1 MLNAIYHEKTR
12 YHHKTMTKNIS
23 ADIRYIGVDDLDL
36 DLFESQYAVPEG
48 MAYNSYL
55 ILDDKV
61 AVMDTV
67 DARKG
72 KEWLQNLEEA
82 LGGRRPDYL
91 VVHHMEPDHSG
102 SILELTERYPD
113 VQIVATAKALVFL
126 GQFYDG
132 KTFNTLAVKEGDTLE
147 LGAHTLRFIL
157 APMVHWPEVM
167 VSFDEKDKVLFAADA
182 FGKFG
187 ALSRCGY
194 FGEED
199 DDWACEGRR
208 YYFNIC
214 GKYGAPVQVLLKKV
228 LPLEPAVIAPLH
240 GPILRENL
248 GYYVDLYQT
257 WSTYGVETEGVFVA
271 CASIHGG
278 TLAVAERLKEILL
291 KKGCPKVALADLSR
305 DDMGEAVEDAF
316 RYGRMVLAAASY
328 DGGLFTPAYNFL
340 HLLQAKSWQKKKV
353 ALIENGTW
361 APTAGKV
368 MKEMFGTMKDVEI
381 VGDLVTIRS
390 RMKESDQSALEAL
403 ADAILQ

>member
-1 MLNAIYHEKTR
+1 MI
-12 YHHKTMTKNIS
+12 KNLTPEIK
-23 ADIRYIGVDDLDL
+23 YVGVDDIEL
-36 DLFESQYAVPEG
+36 DLFESQYVVPEG
-48 MAYNSYL
+48 MSYNSYV

-67 DARKG
+67 DARKAQ
-72 KEWLQNLEEA
+72 EWLENLEEA
-82 LGGRRPDYL
+82 LDGRKPDYL

-102 SILELTERYPD
+102 SILALVERYPD
-113 VQIVATAKALVFL
+113 VKIVATAKALVFL

-132 KTFNTLAVKEGDTLE
+132 VTFNTLAVKEGDTLE
-147 LGAHTLRFIL
+147 LGAHTLQFIL
-157 APMVHWPEVM
+157 AAMVHWPEVM
-167 VSFDEKDKVLFAADA
+167 VSFDRKDKVLFAADA

-187 ALSRCGY
+187 ALSKCGY

-199 DDWACEGRR
+199 DDWACEARR

-228 LPLEPAVIAPLH
+228 LPLAPAVIAPLH

-248 GYYVDLYQT
+248 GEYVALYQT

-278 TLAVAERLKEILL
+278 TMVAAEKMKEILL
-291 KKGCPKVALADLSR
+291 AKGCPKVALADLTR
-305 DDMGEAVEDAF
+305 DDQAEAVEDAF
-316 RYGRMVLAAASY
+316 RYGKMVLLAASY
-328 DGGLFTPAYNFL
+328 DGGLFTPAYTFI
-340 HLLQAKSWQKKKV
+340 HTLQMKAWQKKKV
-353 ALIENGTW
+353 ALVENGTW

-368 MKEMFGTMKDVEI
+368 MKELFGSMKDVEI

-390 RMKESDQSALEAL
+390 RMKDSDLPALEAL

>member
-1 MLNAIYHEKTR
+1 MIKQITPEIKYV
-12 YHHKTMTKNIS
+12 
-23 ADIRYIGVDDLDL
+23 GVDDLEL
-36 DLFESQYAVPEG
+36 DLFESQYVVPEG
-48 MAYNSYL
+48 MSYNSYL
-55 ILDDKV
+55 ILDEKV

-72 KEWLQNLEEA
+72 EEWLAQLEEA
-82 LGGRRPDYL
+82 LGGQKPDYL
-91 VVHHMEPDHSG
+91 VVQHMEPDHSG
-102 SILELTERYPD
+102 SILALTQKYPD
-113 VQIVATAKALVFL
+113 IVIVATAKALVFL
-126 GQFYDG
+126 GQFFDG
-132 KTFNTLAVKEGDTLE
+132 VKFNTLAVKEGDTLK
-147 LGAHTLRFIL
+147 LGARTLRFIM

-167 VSFDEKDKVLFAADA
+167 VTFDEKDKVLFAADA

-187 ALSRCGY
+187 ALSKCGY

-199 DDWACEGRR
+199 DDWACEARR

-228 LPLEPAVIAPLH
+228 LPLAPAVIAPLH

-248 GYYVDLYQT
+248 VEYVSLYQT

-278 TLAVAERLKEILL
+278 TMVAAEKMKEILL
-291 KKGCPKVALADLSR
+291 AKGCPKVALADLTR
-305 DDMGEAVEDAF
+305 DDQAEAVEDAF
-316 RYGRMVLAAASY
+316 RYGKMVLLAASY
-328 DGGLFTPAYNFL
+328 DGGLFTPAYTFI
-340 HLLQAKSWQKKKV
+340 HTLQMKAWQKKKV
-353 ALIENGTW
+353 ALVENGTW

-368 MKEMFGTMKDVEI
+368 MKELFGSMKDVEI

-390 RMKESDQSALEAL
+390 RMKEADIPALEAL

>member
-1 MLNAIYHEKTR
+1 MIKQITPEIK
-12 YHHKTMTKNIS
+12 
-23 ADIRYIGVDDLDL
+23 YIGVDDLDL
-36 DLFESQYAVPEG
+36 DLFESQYVVPEG
-48 MAYNSYL
+48 MSYNSYL
-55 ILDDKV
+55 ILDEKV

-72 KEWLQNLEEA
+72 EEWLAQLEEA
-82 LGGRRPDYL
+82 LGGRKPDYL
-91 VVHHMEPDHSG
+91 VVQHMEPDHSG
-102 SILELTERYPD
+102 SILALTQKYPD
-113 VQIVATAKALVFL
+113 IDIVATAKALVFL
-126 GQFYDG
+126 GQFFDG
-132 KTFNTLAVKEGDTLE
+132 VRFNTLAVKEGDTLS

-157 APMVHWPEVM
+157 AAMVHWPEVM

-187 ALSRCGY
+187 ALSKCGY

-199 DDWACEGRR
+199 DDWACEARR

-228 LPLEPAVIAPLH
+228 LPLAPAVIAPLH

-248 GYYVDLYQT
+248 GEYVGLYQT

-278 TLAVAERLKEILL
+278 TMVAAEKMKEILL
-291 KKGCPKVALADLSR
+291 AKGCPKVALADLTR
-305 DDMGEAVEDAF
+305 DDQAEAVEDAF
-316 RYGRMVLAAASY
+316 RYGKMVLLAASY
-328 DGGLFTPAYNFL
+328 DGGLFTPAYTFI
-340 HLLQAKSWQKKKV
+340 HTLQMKAWQKKKV
-353 ALIENGTW
+353 ALVENGTW

-368 MKEMFGTMKDVEI
+368 MKELFGSMKDVEI

-390 RMKESDQSALEAL
+390 RMKEADIPALEAL

>member
-1 MLNAIYHEKTR
+1 MIKS
-12 YHHKTMTKNIS
+12 IS
-23 ADIRYIGVDDLDL
+23 PDIRYIGVDDLDL

-72 KEWLQNLEEA
+72 EEWLRNLEEA
-82 LGGRRPDYL
+82 LGGRKPDYL

-102 SILELTERYPD
+102 SILEFTKRYPG
-113 VQIVATAKALVFL
+113 VKIVASAKALVFL
-126 GQFYDG
+126 SQFFDG
-132 KTFNTLAVKEGDTLE
+132 VTFDTMAVKEGDTLE
-147 LGAHTLRFIL
+147 LGAHTLQFVM
-157 APMVHWPEVM
+157 APMVHWPEAM
-167 VSFDEKDKVLFAADA
+167 VSFDRKDKVLFAADA

-187 ALSRCGY
+187 ALSKCGY

-228 LPLEPAVIAPLH
+228 LPLQPAVIAPLH

-248 GYYVDLYQT
+248 GYYIDLYQT
-257 WSTYGVETEGVFVA
+257 WSTYGVETEGVFIA

-278 TLAVAERLKEILL
+278 TLAAAERLKEILL
-291 KKGCPKVALADLSR
+291 AKGCPKVAFADLSR

-316 RYGRMVLAAASY
+316 RYGQMVLAAASY

-340 HLLQAKSWQKKKV
+340 HLLQMKSWQKKKV

-368 MKEMFGTMKDVEI
+368 MKEMFGTMKEVEI

-390 RMKESDQSALEAL
+390 RMKESDQAALEAL